1 MISPGKPESLRD
13 FGLYEKMEVSEVNAR
28 EPAMLAKVEYGVVT
42 RSDAQASFYFL
53 TGKSM
58 WQCNNIQNFRS
69 LERQFRDELLYT
81 NSCTNQS

>member
-58 WQCNNIQNFRS
+58 
-69 LERQFRDELLYT
+69 
-81 NSCTNQS
+81 